1 MDNYYEARLQIIG
14 TDVYGYT
21 MFTNGSGKFMTS
33 NIPADKVDYSKSSI
47 YFTGKLMEGGHIMAE
62 TFESW
67 NDQVVTNEEAN

>member
-1 MDNYYEARLQIIG
+1 MSKPIEARLQIIG

-33 NIPADKVDYSKSSI
+33 NIPAEKVDYSKGSI
-47 YFTGKLMEGGHIMAE
+47 YFTGKLMEDGHIMAA

-67 NDQVVTNEEAN
+67 NDQVETIEGAN

>member
-1 MDNYYEARLQIIG
+1 MSKPAEARLQIIG

-47 YFTGKLMEGGHIMAE
+47 YITGRLMEGGHIMAE

-67 NDQVVTNEEAN
+67 NDQVLTIEEAN